1 MAEKRFPLSRHL
13 SLTGAILVLL
23 MLACSCALPKIIVF
37 EDPLTA
43 KEHNDLGLAYEQK
56 GMWDLA
62 EKEYLKAAEKQKD
75 WHVPPF
81 NLGNLS
87 YRQKDLE
94 RAEKYYRRALDLD
107 RDNPDTMNNLAN
119 LLFEKGSPEEAKQ
132 LIERALSL
140 QPKPEY
146 LDTYRRIFGRDAP

>member
-1 MAEKRFPLSRHL
+1 M
-13 SLTGAILVLL
+13 
-23 MLACSCALPKIIVF
+23 PKIIVF

-62 EKEYLKAAEKQKD
+62 EKEYLKAAEKQKG
-75 WHVPPF
+75 WYVPPF

-87 YRQKDLE
+87 YKQKNLE
-94 RAEKYYRRALDLD
+94 RTEKYYRRALDLD

-132 LIERALSL
+132 LIERALSF
-140 QPKPEY
+140 QRKPEY
-146 LDTYRRIFGRDAP
+146 LDTYRRVFGRDAP